1 MKLPKLLK
9 HAAVMLISVIAA
21 VAVSVGAMAEDYD
34 ITVRLNYITD
44 DTSRGIVAFDA
55 HAPIQIN
62 SRTYVHSRGF
72 AEAAGMIVGWDQ
84 DNKTAFIKVM
94 ADANSDKP
102 IERYAAAQFEMLT
115 DRALGTPSNIT
126 VSLML
131 DNSQALLRYNYDAGD
146 GYVAGLGKTVEMAGA
161 ATMIEYG
168 AMMVPLR
175 SLMEMLGLDV
185 YWDQDTMTVDVWIP
199 DAVRAPDGLEQTDK
213 WIPDNTYYTGIAPPA
228 YIPDSAFEIGEY
240 LGKFRVTRYCPC
252 DICNGGWG
260 PYTAWAGEI
269 IPGQT
274 IGISL
279 SGKIP
284 KLAWVYIEGFGW
296 RRAEDTGG
304 GVSIDQIDVAVPTH
318 YEATHGSVDYH
329 DVWLAK

>member
-1 MKLPKLLK
+1 MKLLRF
-9 HAAVMLISVIAA
+9 AAVALICALGAA
-21 VAVSVGAMAEDYD
+21 AVSVGAMAEDYD

-44 DTSRGIVAFDA
+44 DNLQDNVVFDA

-84 DNKTAFIKVM
+84 DNRTAFIKVM
-94 ADANSDKP
+94 ADADSDKP
-102 IERYAAAQFEMLT
+102 IERYAAEQFALLS
-115 DRALGTPSNIT
+115 DRAPGTPSNIT

-131 DNSQALLRYNYDAGD
+131 DNSKALLRYNYDIGD
-146 GYVAGLGKTVEMAGA
+146 GNIAGLGKTIEMDGA
-161 ATMIEYG
+161 ATNVDYG
-168 AMMVPLR
+168 VMMVPLR
-175 SLMEMLGLDV
+175 GLMETLGLDV
-185 YWDQDTMTVDVWIP
+185 YWNQDTMTVDVWIP
-199 DAVRAPDGLEQTDK
+199 DTVAVPGGLEATDQ
-213 WIPDNTYYTGIAPPA
+213 WIPDKPYYTGDTPPA
-228 YIPDSAFEIGEY
+228 YIPDDAYELGEY
-240 LGKFRVTRYCPC
+240 LGRFRVTRYCPC

-274 IGISL
+274 IGISPAG
-279 SGKIP
+279 SIP

-304 GVSIDQIDVAVPTH
+304 GVTLDQIDVAVSTH

-329 DVWLAK
+329 NVWLAK